1 MQHLEYPVSEFPP
14 NRKSWRFLESALFNH
29 FYSISQS
36 YTHTGHR
43 NGYRRYIGSVG
54 RAMALLSISYQKEK
68 KRGEIMYI
76 SILSFKL
83 SIDRENIALKNEL
96 LEKVKERKMA
106 PYYRE
111 VCNYFDY
118 KMDVDLYNTMKEEND
133 RVIKE
138 KSEALEEIEKSG
150 SDDDII
156 DVLLFI
162 VRVRLF
168 VYC

>member
-1 MQHLEYPVSEFPP
+1 MGP
-14 NRKSWRFLESALFNH
+14 
-29 FYSISQS
+29 
-36 YTHTGHR
+36 
-43 NGYRRYIGSVG
+43 VG

-96 LEKVKERKMA
+96 LEKVKERNMA

-118 KMDVDLYNTMKEEND
+118 RMDVGLYNTMKEEND

-168 VYC
+168 VYYC

>member
-1 MQHLEYPVSEFPP
+1 
-14 NRKSWRFLESALFNH
+14 
-29 FYSISQS
+29 
-36 YTHTGHR
+36 
-43 NGYRRYIGSVG
+43 
-54 RAMALLSISYQKEK
+54 
-68 KRGEIMYI
+68 MYI

-83 SIDRENIALKNEL
+83 SIDRENIALQNEL
-96 LEKVKERKMA
+96 LEKVKERNMA

-118 KMDVDLYNTMKEEND
+118 KMDVEMYNTMKEEND

-156 DVLLFI
+156 DILLTI
-162 VRVRLF
+162 VRV
-168 VYC
+168 

>member
-1 MQHLEYPVSEFPP
+1 
-14 NRKSWRFLESALFNH
+14 
-29 FYSISQS
+29 
-36 YTHTGHR
+36 
-43 NGYRRYIGSVG
+43 
-54 RAMALLSISYQKEK
+54 
-68 KRGEIMYI
+68 MYI

-156 DVLLFI
+156 DVLLYI
-162 VRVRLF
+162 VRVRFF

>member
-1 MQHLEYPVSEFPP
+1 
-14 NRKSWRFLESALFNH
+14 
-29 FYSISQS
+29 
-36 YTHTGHR
+36 
-43 NGYRRYIGSVG
+43 
-54 RAMALLSISYQKEK
+54 
-68 KRGEIMYI
+68 MYI

>member
-1 MQHLEYPVSEFPP
+1 
-14 NRKSWRFLESALFNH
+14 
-29 FYSISQS
+29 
-36 YTHTGHR
+36 
-43 NGYRRYIGSVG
+43 
-54 RAMALLSISYQKEK
+54 
-68 KRGEIMYI
+68 MYI

-83 SIDRENIALKNEL
+83 SIDRENHALQNEL

-111 VCNYFDY
+111 VCNYFDF
-118 KMDVDLYNTMKEEND
+118 KMDMDLYNTMKEEND

-156 DVLLFI
+156 DILLFI
-162 VRVRLF
+162 VRVRF
-168 VYC
+168 CIHR

>member
-1 MQHLEYPVSEFPP
+1 M
-14 NRKSWRFLESALFNH
+14 
-29 FYSISQS
+29 
-36 YTHTGHR
+36 
-43 NGYRRYIGSVG
+43 
-54 RAMALLSISYQKEK
+54 
-68 KRGEIMYI
+68 
-76 SILSFKL
+76 
-83 SIDRENIALKNEL
+83 
-96 LEKVKERKMA
+96 KERKMA